1 MNDLWLYSFI
11 FMYLCSRI
19 LIAEFYCMD
28 SLSSL
33 DTSLRQ
39 FRYKGDTFT
48 VKDNDLLS
56 VLYLSSD
63 GFVTDLKINKNDI
76 YADESWVVYSK
87 DGKTLITCLKKEE
100 LVNYK
105 VKEGTLTICDSAFW
119 ICGNLREI
127 VIPDSVQAI
136 GKEAFWGC
144 NSLSSI
150 KLPCQLEV
158 IQEKTFWGCR
168 SLTYINMPES
178 LKRIEERAFEFC
190 DHLHFMFV
198 AQNIEFVAP
207 NAFES
212 DKYMP
217 LNIIVPNLT
226 DNYYSKLLN
235 GLEVKIKTIEDF
247 HKEQDL
253 LKQRNKKLIPERWS
267 EIIAFFVC
275 TLVGLGIMFLINML
289 KGCM

>member
-1 MNDLWLYSFI
+1 
-11 FMYLCSRI
+11 MYLCSRI
-19 LIAEFYCMD
+19 LIAKSYCMG
-28 SLSSL
+28 SFSSL

-39 FRYKGDTFT
+39 FRYKGNAFT
-48 VKDNDLLS
+48 VMDSDLLS
-56 VLYLSSD
+56 VLYPYNN
-63 GFVTDLKINKNDI
+63 GFVTDFKIHKNEI

-100 LVNYK
+100 LINYK
-105 VKEGTLTICDSAFW
+105 VKEGTLAICDYAFW

-275 TLVGLGIMFLINML
+275 TLVGLGIMFLINLL